1 MNKKP
6 HILFLYSDTGGGHRS
21 AALAIIEAL
30 EAYFPDQVTTE
41 MIDFFEAY
49 APPPFDKA
57 AEAYSVMA
65 EVPNLWEL
73 GYRLSNG
80 KYRSKLVYDVLWP
93 YIRKAAANLVH
104 EHPCD
109 MFVSVHPII
118 NTPLLRIMGEEHKP
132 YVIVITDLVSTH
144 AFWYN
149 RDATLTLSPTQEAK
163 QRGVS
168 LGVPEDKI
176 EVFGQPIS
184 DHFRQP
190 ILPKDVLR
198 SQLGWPQDL
207 PVILMVGGGEGM
219 GPLEETVLAV
229 DKASLP
235 LMMAVVTGRNQK
247 LKTRLENAGL
257 KTPNQIFGFVENMPQ
272 LMFAADAIVTKAG
285 PGTISEAFI
294 AGLPIILY
302 SRMPGQEEGNV
313 LFVVEKEVGVWAPEP
328 QQVVE
333 TLHDWINHP
342 EIIKNMAE
350 KSRSYARPD
359 ASRDIAERIIQIVQ
373 QQ

>member
-109 MFVSVHPII
+109 MFVSV
-118 NTPLLRIMGEEHKP
+118 
-132 YVIVITDLVSTH
+132 VIDISIHV
-144 AFWYN
+144 
-149 RDATLTLSPTQEAK
+149 PT
-163 QRGVS
+163 
-168 LGVPEDKI
+168 
-176 EVFGQPIS
+176 
-184 DHFRQP
+184 
-190 ILPKDVLR
+190 
-198 SQLGWPQDL
+198 
-207 PVILMVGGGEGM
+207 
-219 GPLEETVLAV
+219 
-229 DKASLP
+229 
-235 LMMAVVTGRNQK
+235 
-247 LKTRLENAGL
+247 
-257 KTPNQIFGFVENMPQ
+257 
-272 LMFAADAIVTKAG
+272 
-285 PGTISEAFI
+285 
-294 AGLPIILY
+294 
-302 SRMPGQEEGNV
+302 
-313 LFVVEKEVGVWAPEP
+313 
-328 QQVVE
+328 
-333 TLHDWINHP
+333 
-342 EIIKNMAE
+342 
-350 KSRSYARPD
+350 
-359 ASRDIAERIIQIVQ
+359 
-373 QQ
+373 

>member
-1 MNKKP
+1 
-6 HILFLYSDTGGGHRS
+6 
-21 AALAIIEAL
+21 
-30 EAYFPDQVTTE
+30 
-41 MIDFFEAY
+41 
-49 APPPFDKA
+49 
-57 AEAYSVMA
+57 
-65 EVPNLWEL
+65 
-73 GYRLSNG
+73 
-80 KYRSKLVYDVLWP
+80 
-93 YIRKAAANLVH
+93 
-104 EHPCD
+104 
-109 MFVSVHPII
+109 
-118 NTPLLRIMGEEHKP
+118 
-132 YVIVITDLVSTH
+132 
-144 AFWYN
+144 
-149 RDATLTLSPTQEAK
+149 
-163 QRGVS
+163 
-168 LGVPEDKI
+168 
-176 EVFGQPIS
+176 
-184 DHFRQP
+184 
-190 ILPKDVLR
+190 
-198 SQLGWPQDL
+198 
-207 PVILMVGGGEGM
+207 MVGGGEGM

-257 KTPNQIFGFVENMPQ
+257 KTPHQIFGFVENMPQ

-333 TLHDWINHP
+333 TLRDWLNHP

-350 KSRSYARPD
+350 KSRSYAKPD
-359 ASRDIAERIIQIVQ
+359 AARDIAERIIQIVQ

>member
-184 DHFRQP
+184 DQFRQP

-257 KTPNQIFGFVENMPQ
+257 KTPHQIFGFVENMPQ

-313 LFVVEKEVGVWAPEP
+313 LFVVEKEVGMWAPEP

-333 TLHDWINHP
+333 TLRDWLNHP

-350 KSRSYARPD
+350 KSRSYAKPD
-359 ASRDIAERIIQIVQ
+359 ASRNIAERIIQIVQ